1 MKPAAAPTLRPA
13 APPYPPPAKARVSS
27 EGASAPARQ
36 VLQLGEAKAYNNCG
50 NPVRV
55 PVEQVAQ
62 ACAVLAF
69 DFHGVLDRDIRQ
81 STNWRDDCPEYPDRN
96 IRFLQ
101 RLSQITESRQI
112 LVVVLSYCHHSDT
125 VAHVLGTSC
134 NSTDRLICEAGVSVL
149 SLLFVTRKP
158 TGESGK
164 RALLEKVF
172 DIARCPIAIVD
183 DSAEVVGECAGASL
197 AKRGKRVYPR
207 STVPSF
213 SGLIEAEESLC
224 NWCINSVPNS
234 EE

>member
-1 MKPAAAPTLRPA
+1 MD
-13 APPYPPPAKARVSS
+13 SEQ
-27 EGASAPARQ
+27 EGAFEPRGIRSGSSLERVQ
-36 VLQLGEAKAYNNCG
+36 SLLLIFTESLTVIF
-50 NPVRV
+50 VR
-55 PVEQVAQ
+55 AQ
-62 ACAVLAF
+62 IGAT
-69 DFHGVLDRDIRQ
+69 I
-81 STNWRDDCPEYPDRN
+81 PDRN

-112 LVVVLSYCHHSDT
+112 LVVVLSYCRHSDT
-125 VAHVLGTSC
+125 VAQVLGTSC
-134 NSTDRLICEAGVSVL
+134 NSTDRLIREAGVSVL
-149 SLLFVTRKP
+149 SLLFITRKP

-183 DSAEVVGECAGASL
+183 DSAEVVDECAGASFITPFHISL
-197 AKRGKRVYPR
+197 AKRGTRVYPR